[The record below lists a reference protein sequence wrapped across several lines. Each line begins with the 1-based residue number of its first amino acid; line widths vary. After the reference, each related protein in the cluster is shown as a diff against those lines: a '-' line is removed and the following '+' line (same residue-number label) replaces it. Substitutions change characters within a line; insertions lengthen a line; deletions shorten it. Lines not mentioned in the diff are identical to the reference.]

1 MSKVFISH
9 ATADARLA
17 KLMVN
22 FLKEAV
28 GVKDG
33 DVFCNSITGHGVPLM
48 ADFNGYIRDQIE
60 QPYIVLALV
69 TPAYFDSDFCL
80 MELGAA
86 WSKSLK
92 TLAVVVPDVSFDIVT
107 KTLGLKQAW
116 RINDHIQGL
125 VQ

>member
-1 MSKVFISH
+1 
-9 ATADARLA
+9 
-17 KLMVN
+17 
-22 FLKEAV
+22 
-28 GVKDG
+28 
-33 DVFCNSITGHGVPLM
+33 M

-60 QPYIVLALV
+60 QPYIVLALL

-80 MELGAA
+80 MELGAT

-116 RINDHIQGL
+116 RINDHSQGL